1 MAAMTSS
8 VPIPLPFSLFCSA
21 AFALVFAIKSLY
33 SFSRSFQAL
42 SSGERLLKSSS
53 SSSTSLNFF
62 CPAATAKY
70 KQNRS
75 KTSLGILKNSSASP
89 SQFSQYFLKK
99 QHNKLQKSFGSAK
112 INFNNAYRESN
123 CAFLNH
129 SLSFFSSKI
138 QKVKNV

>member
-53 SSSTSLNFF
+53 SSSTSFADNVFIG
-62 CPAATAKY
+62 PADTAFTLI
-70 KQNRS
+70 S
-75 KTSLGILKNSSASP
+75 SFPNS
-89 SQFSQYFLKK
+89 
-99 QHNKLQKSFGSAK
+99 
-112 INFNNAYRESN
+112 E
-123 CAFLNH
+123 
-129 SLSFFSSKI
+129 
-138 QKVKNV
+138 